1 MVTGTRVDRR
11 DVAAPPPSGRDILL
25 LAQIVDLVRT
35 GVANTRPELEQATGL
50 GRTVVNERLREG
62 MDLGVLEEG
71 GTAQAERGRPS
82 RTVRFRSEAGLILS
96 ASFADNSVWAAVSDL
111 DGTALLRSTADA
123 DVLQGPDVVLPIVHG
138 QFESLLKRVAH
149 GRSVWG
155 VALGLPGPIDFTS
168 GRMVAPPIMHGWDG
182 YDVRG
187 WFRNRY
193 EAPVWVDNDDN
204 LRAFGEWALDQ
215 PRDARDLLYVEIGEG
230 IGSGLIT
237 GGRVHRGDTGAAGDI
252 GHFRVTDDPTAV
264 CRCGR
269 TGCLA
274 AVASGW
280 GLSRI
285 LTAAAERGES
295 PMLADLLARNGHI
308 LGLELRDAI
317 AAGDPVTMAAVRRA
331 ARFTG
336 LTVGGL
342 VNFANPGTLVLGG
355 TALLGSD
362 VFFETFKA
370 AVLEQAIEL
379 AAHDLVIRPSTA
391 DFEVGTVGGALL
403 VARRLFRQDALQ
415 LWLAA
420 GTPIGSAVRIQ
431 QLV

>member
-1 MVTGTRVDRR
+1 
-11 DVAAPPPSGRDILL
+11 
-25 LAQIVDLVRT
+25 VDLVRT

-62 MDLGVLEEG
+62 MDLGILEEG
-71 GTAQAERGRPS
+71 GIASAERGRPS
-82 RTVRFRSEAGLILS
+82 RTVRFRSEAGVILS
-96 ASFADNSVWAAVSDL
+96 AGFADNSVWAAISDL
-111 DGTALLRSTADA
+111 DGASLARASADA
-123 DVLQGPDVVLPIVHG
+123 DVLDGPDVVLPIVEK
-138 QFESLLKRVAH
+138 QFRTLLKRAGR

-155 VALGLPGPIDFTS
+155 VALGLPGPVDFAT

-204 LRAFGEWALDQ
+204 LRAFGEWTIDQ
-215 PRDARDLLYVEIGEG
+215 PRDVRDLLYVEIGEG
-230 IGSGLIT
+230 IGSGLVT
-237 GGRVHRGDTGAAGDI
+237 GGRLHRGDTGAAGDI

-269 TGCLA
+269 VGCLA

-295 PMLADLLARNGHI
+295 AMLAGLLAQEGRIAGH
-308 LGLELRDAI
+308 ELAKAI
-317 AAGDPVTMAAVRRA
+317 IAGDEVTMAAVRRA
-331 ARFTG
+331 ARLTG
-336 LTVGGL
+336 LTVAGL

-355 TALLGSD
+355 SALRGSD

-370 AVLEQAIEL
+370 AVLEQTIEL
-379 AAHDLVIRPSTA
+379 AASRLVIRPSTA
-391 DFEVGTVGGALL
+391 EFEVGTVGGALL
-403 VARRLFRQDALQ
+403 VVRRLFRQDALH

-431 QLV
+431 QLS

>member
-1 MVTGTRVDRR
+1 MTSTSADRR
-11 DVAAPPPSGRDILL
+11 ESAPPSGRDILL

-62 MDLGVLEEG
+62 MDLGILDEG

-82 RTVRFRSEAGLILS
+82 RTVRFRSEAGVILS
-96 ASFADNSVWAAVSDL
+96 ASFADNSVWAAASDL
-111 DGTALLRSTADA
+111 DGTALARISADA
-123 DVLQGPDVVLPIVHG
+123 DVLDGPDVVLPIVHE
-138 QFESLLKRVAH
+138 QFQALLKRVAR

-155 VALGLPGPIDFTS
+155 VALGLPGPVDFAS

-204 LRAFGEWALDQ
+204 LCAFGEWAIDQ
-215 PRDARDLLYVEIGEG
+215 PRNVRDLLYVEIGEG
-230 IGSGLIT
+230 IGSGLVT
-237 GGRVHRGDTGAAGDI
+237 DGRLHRGDTGAAGDI

-269 TGCLA
+269 VGCLA

-295 PMLADLLARNGHI
+295 PMLAELLAKEGRIAGH
-308 LGLELRDAI
+308 ELNKAI
-317 AAGDPVTMAAVRRA
+317 VAGDDVTMAAVRRA
-331 ARFTG
+331 ARLTG
-336 LTVGGL
+336 LTVAGL

-355 TALLGSD
+355 SALQGSD

-370 AVLEQAIEL
+370 AVLEQTIEL
-379 AAHDLVIRPSTA
+379 AARRLVIRPSTA
-391 DFEVGTVGGALL
+391 DFQVGTVGGALL
-403 VARRLFRQDALQ
+403 VARRLFRQQALQ

-431 QLV
+431 QLA

>member
-1 MVTGTRVDRR
+1 MTSTSADRR
-11 DVAAPPPSGRDILL
+11 ESAPPSGRDILL

-35 GVANTRPELEQATGL
+35 GVANTRPDLEQATGL

-62 MDLGVLEEG
+62 MDLGILDEG

-111 DGTALLRSTADA
+111 DGTALARISADA
-123 DVLQGPDVVLPIVHG
+123 DVLDGPDVVLPIVHE
-138 QFESLLKRVAH
+138 QFQALLKRVAR

-155 VALGLPGPIDFTS
+155 VALGLPGPVDFAS

-204 LRAFGEWALDQ
+204 LCAFGEWAIDQ
-215 PRDARDLLYVEIGEG
+215 PHNVRDLLYVEIGEG
-230 IGSGLIT
+230 IGSGFVT
-237 GGRVHRGDTGAAGDI
+237 DGRLHRGDTGAAGDI
-252 GHFRVTDDPTAV
+252 GHFRVTEDPTAV

-269 TGCLA
+269 VGCLA

-295 PMLADLLARNGHI
+295 PMLAELLAKEGRIAGH
-308 LGLELRDAI
+308 ELNKAI
-317 AAGDPVTMAAVRRA
+317 VAGDDVTMAAVRRA
-331 ARFTG
+331 ARLTG
-336 LTVGGL
+336 LTVAGL

-355 TALLGSD
+355 SALQGSD

-370 AVLEQAIEL
+370 AVLEQTIEL
-379 AAHDLVIRPSTA
+379 AAGRLVIRPSTA
-391 DFEVGTVGGALL
+391 DFQVGTVGGALL
-403 VARRLFRQDALQ
+403 VARRLFRQQALQ

-431 QLV
+431 QLA

>member
-1 MVTGTRVDRR
+1 MTSTSLDRR
-11 DVAAPPPSGRDILL
+11 EGTAPPSGRDILL

-35 GVANTRPELEQATGL
+35 GVANTRPDLEQATGL
-50 GRTVVNERLREG
+50 GRTVVHERLREG
-62 MDLGVLEEG
+62 MDLGILEEG

-82 RTVRFRSEAGLILS
+82 RTVRFRSEAGLILT
-96 ASFADNSVWAAVSDL
+96 AGFADNSVWASVSDL
-111 DGTALLRSTADA
+111 DGTSLARVSADA
-123 DVLQGPDVVLPIVHG
+123 DVLDGPDVVLPIVEE
-138 QFESLLKRVAH
+138 QFRTLLKRMAR
-149 GRSVWG
+149 GRAVWG
-155 VALGLPGPIDFTS
+155 VALGLPGPVDFAS

-204 LRAFGEWALDQ
+204 LRAFGEWAMDQ
-215 PRDARDLLYVEIGEG
+215 PHDVRDLLYVEIGEG
-230 IGSGLIT
+230 IGSGLVT
-237 GGRVHRGDTGAAGDI
+237 GGRLHRGDTGAAGDI

-269 TGCLA
+269 IGCLA

-285 LTAAAERGES
+285 LTAAAERGDS
-295 PMLADLLARNGHI
+295 PMLAVLAREGRIAGH
-308 LGLELRDAI
+308 ELAAAI
-317 AAGDPVTMAAVRRA
+317 AAGDPVTMEAVRRA
-331 ARFTG
+331 ARLTG
-336 LTVGGL
+336 LTVAGL

-355 TALLGSD
+355 SALRGTD

-370 AVLEQAIEL
+370 AVLEQTIEL
-379 AAHDLVIRPSTA
+379 AASRLVIRPSTA

-403 VARRLFRQDALQ
+403 VVRRLFRQDALQ

-431 QLV
+431 QLA

>member
-1 MVTGTRVDRR
+1 
-11 DVAAPPPSGRDILL
+11 
-25 LAQIVDLVRT
+25 
-35 GVANTRPELEQATGL
+35 
-50 GRTVVNERLREG
+50 

-82 RTVRFRSEAGLILS
+82 RTVRFRAEAGLILS

-111 DGTALLRSTADA
+111 DGTALARITADA
-123 DVLQGPDVVLPIVHG
+123 DVLDGPDVVLPIVHQ
-138 QFESLLKRVAH
+138 QFEALLKRVAR

-155 VALGLPGPIDFTS
+155 VALGLPGPVDFAT

-193 EAPVWVDNDDN
+193 EAPIWVDNDDN
-204 LRAFGEWALDQ
+204 LCAFGEWAIDQ
-215 PRDARDLLYVEIGEG
+215 PHDVRDLLYVEIGEG
-230 IGSGLIT
+230 IGSGLVT
-237 GGRVHRGDTGAAGDI
+237 GGRLHRGDTGAAGDI
-252 GHFRVTDDPTAV
+252 GHFRVVDDPTAV

-269 TGCLA
+269 VGCLA

-285 LTAAAERGES
+285 LTGAAERGES
-295 PMLADLLARNGHI
+295 PMLAELLAERGRIAGH
-308 LGLELRDAI
+308 ELRDAI

-331 ARFTG
+331 ARLTG
-336 LTVGGL
+336 LTVAGL

-355 TALLGSD
+355 SALQGSD

-370 AVLEQAIEL
+370 AVLEQTIEL
-379 AAHDLVIRPSTA
+379 ASRRLVIRPSTA
-391 DFEVGTVGGALL
+391 EFQVGTVGGALL
-403 VARRLFRQDALQ
+403 VAQRLFQPQALQ

-431 QLV
+431 QLAS

>member
-1 MVTGTRVDRR
+1 MTSTSLDRR
-11 DVAAPPPSGRDILL
+11 EGTAPPSGRDILL

-35 GVANTRPELEQATGL
+35 GVANTRPDLEQATNL

-62 MDLGVLEEG
+62 MDLGILEEG

-96 ASFADNSVWAAVSDL
+96 AGFADNSVWACVSDL
-111 DGTALLRSTADA
+111 DGTSLARVSADA
-123 DVLQGPDVVLPIVHG
+123 DVLDGPDVVLPIVEE
-138 QFESLLKRVAH
+138 QFRTLLKRVAR
-149 GRSVWG
+149 GRAVWG
-155 VALGLPGPIDFTS
+155 VALGLPGPVDFAS

-204 LRAFGEWALDQ
+204 LRAFGEWAMDQ
-215 PRDARDLLYVEIGEG
+215 PHDQRDLLYVEIGEG
-230 IGSGLIT
+230 IGSGLVT
-237 GGRVHRGDTGAAGDI
+237 GGRLHRGDTGAAGDI
-252 GHFRVTDDPTAV
+252 GHFRVTEDPTAL

-285 LTAAAERGES
+285 LTAAAQRGES
-295 PMLADLLARNGHI
+295 PMLADLLAREGRIAGH
-308 LGLELRDAI
+308 ELAAAI
-317 AAGDPVTMAAVRRA
+317 TAGDPVTMAAVRRA
-331 ARFTG
+331 ARLTG
-336 LTVGGL
+336 LTVAGL

-355 TALLGSD
+355 SSLRGTD
-362 VFFETFKA
+362 VFFDTFKA
-370 AVLEQAIEL
+370 AVLEQTIEL
-379 AAHDLVIRPSTA
+379 AASRLVIRPSTA

-403 VARRLFRQDALQ
+403 VVRRLFRQDALQ
-415 LWLAA
+415 LWLGA

-431 QLV
+431 QLA

>member
-1 MVTGTRVDRR
+1 MTGTGLDRR
-11 DVAAPPPSGRDILL
+11 ESSAPPSGRDILL
-25 LAQIVDLVRT
+25 LAQIVDLIRT
-35 GVANTRPELEQATGL
+35 GVANTRPDLEQATNL

-62 MDLGVLEEG
+62 MDLGILEEG

-96 ASFADNSVWAAVSDL
+96 AGFADNALHAAVSDL
-111 DGTALLRSTADA
+111 DGTAIARGEADA
-123 DVLQGPDVVLPIVHG
+123 NVLDGPDAVLPIVHE
-138 QFESLLKRVAH
+138 QFQALLKRV
-149 GRSVWG
+149 GRGRQVWG
-155 VALGLPGPIDFTS
+155 VALGLPGPVDFAS

-204 LRAFGEWALDQ
+204 LRAFGEWAIGQ
-215 PRDARDLLYVEIGEG
+215 PHDVRDLLYVEIGEG
-230 IGSGLIT
+230 IGSGLVT
-237 GGRVHRGDTGAAGDI
+237 SGRLHRGDTGAAGDI

-269 TGCLA
+269 VGCLA

-295 PMLADLLARNGHI
+295 PLLGELLQKQGRIVGWDIARATA
-308 LGLELRDAI
+308 E
-317 AAGDPVTMAAVRRA
+317 GDEVTVAAVRRA
-331 ARFTG
+331 ARLTG
-336 LTVGGL
+336 LTVAGL

-355 TALLGSD
+355 SALRGSD
-362 VFFETFKA
+362 VFFDTFKA
-370 AVLEQAIEL
+370 AVLEQTIEL
-379 AAHDLVIRPSTA
+379 AASRLVIRPSTA
-391 DFEVGTVGGALL
+391 DFEVGTLGGALL

-415 LWLAA
+415 LWLSA

-431 QLV
+431 QLA

>member
-1 MVTGTRVDRR
+1 MTSTSADRR
-11 DVAAPPPSGRDILL
+11 ESAPPSGRDILL

-35 GVANTRPELEQATGL
+35 GVANTRPDLEQATGL

-62 MDLGVLEEG
+62 MDLGILDEG

-111 DGTALLRSTADA
+111 DGTALARISADA
-123 DVLQGPDVVLPIVHG
+123 DVLDGPDVVLPIVHE
-138 QFESLLKRVAH
+138 QFQALLKRVAR

-155 VALGLPGPIDFTS
+155 VALGLPGPVDFAS

-204 LRAFGEWALDQ
+204 LCAFGEWAIDQ
-215 PRDARDLLYVEIGEG
+215 PRNVRDLLYVEIGEG
-230 IGSGLIT
+230 IGSGFVT
-237 GGRVHRGDTGAAGDI
+237 DGRLHRGDTGAAGDI
-252 GHFRVTDDPTAV
+252 GHFRVTEDPTAV

-269 TGCLA
+269 VGCLA

-295 PMLADLLARNGHI
+295 PMLAELLAKEGRIAGH
-308 LGLELRDAI
+308 ELNKAI
-317 AAGDPVTMAAVRRA
+317 VAGDDVTMAAVRRA
-331 ARFTG
+331 ARLTG
-336 LTVGGL
+336 LTVAGL

-355 TALLGSD
+355 SALQGSD

-370 AVLEQAIEL
+370 AVLEQTIEL
-379 AAHDLVIRPSTA
+379 AAGRLVIRPSTA
-391 DFEVGTVGGALL
+391 DFQVGTVGGALL
-403 VARRLFRQDALQ
+403 VARRLFRQQALQ

-431 QLV
+431 QLA

>member
-1 MVTGTRVDRR
+1 MTSTSADRR
-11 DVAAPPPSGRDILL
+11 ESAPPSGRDILL

-62 MDLGVLEEG
+62 MDLGILEEG
-71 GTAQAERGRPS
+71 GIASAERGRPS
-82 RTVRFRSEAGLILS
+82 RTVRFRSEAGVILS
-96 ASFADNSVWAAVSDL
+96 AGFADNSVWAAISDL
-111 DGTALLRSTADA
+111 DGASLARASADA
-123 DVLQGPDVVLPIVHG
+123 DVLDGPDVVLPIVEE
-138 QFESLLKRVAH
+138 QFRTLLKRAGR

-155 VALGLPGPIDFTS
+155 VALGLPGPVDFAT

-204 LRAFGEWALDQ
+204 LRAFGEWTIDQ
-215 PRDARDLLYVEIGEG
+215 PRDVRDLLYVEIGEG
-230 IGSGLIT
+230 IGSGLVT
-237 GGRVHRGDTGAAGDI
+237 GGRLHRGDTGAAGDI

-269 TGCLA
+269 VGCLA

-295 PMLADLLARNGHI
+295 AMLAGLLAQEGRIAGH
-308 LGLELRDAI
+308 ELAKAI
-317 AAGDPVTMAAVRRA
+317 IAGDEVTMAAVRRA
-331 ARFTG
+331 ARLTG
-336 LTVGGL
+336 LTVAGL

-355 TALLGSD
+355 SALRGSD

-370 AVLEQAIEL
+370 AVLEQTIEL
-379 AAHDLVIRPSTA
+379 AASRLVIRPSTA
-391 DFEVGTVGGALL
+391 EFEVGTVGGALL
-403 VARRLFRQDALQ
+403 VVRRLFRQDALH

-431 QLV
+431 QLS

>member
-1 MVTGTRVDRR
+1 VTTASTDRR
-11 DVAAPPPSGRDILL
+11 DAAPPSGRDVLL

-35 GVANTRPELEQATGL
+35 GVAITRPDLEQATGL

-62 MDLGVLEEG
+62 MDLGILEEG
-71 GTAQAERGRPS
+71 GVAQAERGRPS
-82 RTVRFRSEAGLILS
+82 RTVRFRAEAGLILS
-96 ASFADNSVWAAVSDL
+96 AGFADNSVWVSVNDL
-111 DGTALLRSTADA
+111 DGTSLARTSADA
-123 DVLQGPDVVLPIVHG
+123 DVLDGPDVVLPVVEA
-138 QFESLLKRVAH
+138 QFQSLLKRTGR

-155 VALGLPGPIDFTS
+155 IALGLPGPVDFAS

-182 YDVRG
+182 FDVRG

-204 LRAFGEWALDQ
+204 LRAFGEWAVDQ
-215 PRDARDLLYVEIGEG
+215 PHDVRDLLYVEIGEG
-230 IGSGLIT
+230 IGSGLVT
-237 GGRVHRGDTGAAGDI
+237 GGRLHRGDTGAAGDI

-280 GLSRI
+280 GLARI
-285 LTAAAERGES
+285 LTEAAERGDS
-295 PMLADLLARNGHI
+295 PLLAELLEREGRI
-308 LGLELRDAI
+308 AGLELAAAI
-317 AAGDPVTMAAVRRA
+317 AAEDPVTLDAVRNA
-331 ARFTG
+331 ARHAG
-336 LTVGGL
+336 LTVAGL

-355 TALLGSD
+355 SALRGTD
-362 VFFETFKA
+362 VFFDTFKA
-370 AVLEQAIEL
+370 AVLEQTIEL
-379 AAHDLVIRPSTA
+379 AAQRLVIRPSS
-391 DFEVGTVGGALL
+391 DEFEIGTVGGALL
-403 VARRLFRQDALQ
+403 VVRRLFRPDAMQ
-415 LWLAA
+415 LWLGA

>member
-1 MVTGTRVDRR
+1 MTSTSLDRR
-11 DVAAPPPSGRDILL
+11 EGAAPPSGRDILL
-25 LAQIVDLVRT
+25 LAQIVDLIRT
-35 GVANTRPELEQATGL
+35 GVANTRPDLEQATNL

-62 MDLGVLEEG
+62 MDLGVLEEA

-96 ASFADNSVWAAVSDL
+96 AGFADNALHAAVSDL
-111 DGTALLRSTADA
+111 NGVAIARGEADA
-123 DVLQGPDVVLPIVHG
+123 DVLDGPDAVLPIVHQ
-138 QFESLLKRVAH
+138 QFQTLLKRV
-149 GRSVWG
+149 GRGRPVWG
-155 VALGLPGPIDFTS
+155 VALGLPGPVDFAN

-204 LRAFGEWALDQ
+204 LRAFGEWAIDQ
-215 PRDARDLLYVEIGEG
+215 PRDVRDLLYVEIGEG
-230 IGSGLIT
+230 IGSGFVT
-237 GGRVHRGDTGAAGDI
+237 GGRLHRGDTGAAGDI

-285 LTAAAERGES
+285 LTGVAERGES
-295 PMLADLLARNGHI
+295 PLLARLLAEQGRIAGH
-308 LGLELRDAI
+308 ELAKAI
-317 AAGDPVTMAAVRRA
+317 AAGDPATMDAVRRA
-331 ARFTG
+331 ARLTG
-336 LTVGGL
+336 LTVAGL

-355 TALLGSD
+355 SALRGTD
-362 VFFETFKA
+362 VFFQTFKA
-370 AVLEQAIEL
+370 AVLEQTIEL
-379 AAHDLVIRPSTA
+379 AASRLVIRPSTA
-391 DFEVGTVGGALL
+391 DFEVGTLGGALL
-403 VARRLFRQDALQ
+403 VVRRLFRQDALQ

-431 QLV
+431 QLA